1 MDRDD
6 NWRADLVIGRQSCDL
21 FSDFIAA
28 AFLFS
33 HYVMRV
39 GSVLRSS
46 LHNICQGYESGREG
60 GGDKKQGWKE
70 RGVEE
75 TERGVD
81 ETERGVDETERGVD
95 ETERGVK
102 ETERGVEETEG
113 GNISECLVLL
123 TVSIE
128 KYLAICRKLLTM
140 DPAKFPSELSH
151 HDNFFGVV
159 ISLLIETSLM
169 I

>member
-81 ETERGVDETERGVD
+81 ETERGVDETERGV
-95 ETERGVK
+95 
-102 ETERGVEETEG
+102 EETEG